1 MLNKKFEWIIEVV
14 TKRTLLPENARGKKR
29 GKKRGRKRGKERR
42 SSKRRM
48 RGNEREERER
58 GKLRNVIIAR
68 GG

>member
-14 TKRTLLPENARGKKR
+14 TKRTLLPENAR